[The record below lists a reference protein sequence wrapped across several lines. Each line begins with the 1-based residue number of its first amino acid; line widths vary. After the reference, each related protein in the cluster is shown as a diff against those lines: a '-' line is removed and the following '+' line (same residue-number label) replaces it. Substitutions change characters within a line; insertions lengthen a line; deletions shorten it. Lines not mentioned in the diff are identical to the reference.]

1 MLKSCREKISDFA
14 SIIVGLPSFIRL
26 VMNSEPEG
34 KVEFE
39 KTAKVVCKILIEFDS
54 LEKAY
59 AQAQKRYV
67 LRAMTRINTL
77 AKKTLLTD
85 GFIFHLI
92 LSENKMV
99 SIYPSFVTVEGRNYY
114 EPAINGFAK
123 DRLARGNFPKEI
135 FVSNSF
141 LGGRSFYEKRR
152 VLLFRPVLEV
162 FICTQ
167 LFLNEYRKDR
177 VVKKEFVN
185 KLLTFRKAL
194 NSCAYSGPSSLEDIV
209 HFLNRRREVQRQ
221 SSTISTALA
230 HDFFGQK
237 TEDSETPLQDELLDF
252 IDELQRERA
261 DFNLINIYL
270 AIAIHNLLES
280 TQAPFGKYDELWE
293 LMGNHFKRDN
303 PYLTRIPGGNKITI
317 FITGD
322 VLSHKGLS
330 DIVSKDSS
338 IQKVSFKK
346 NNGPIIKAILP
357 KIKEFCEDKKIR
369 NIPIIP

>member
-1 MLKSCREKISDFA
+1 MLKSYRDKIFDFA

-26 VMNSEPEG
+26 VLNSEPEG

-39 KTAKVVCKILIEFDS
+39 KTSKIVCNILIEFSS

-67 LRAMTRINTL
+67 LRAVARINTL

-99 SIYPSFVTVEGRNYY
+99 SIYPSFVTIEERNYY
-114 EPAINGFAK
+114 DPAINGFAK

-135 FVSNSF
+135 FVSDSF
-141 LGGRSFYEKRR
+141 LRGRSFYEKRR

-162 FICTQ
+162 LICSQ
-167 LFLNEYRKDR
+167 LFLNQYRKDR

-185 KLLTFRKAL
+185 NLLTFRKSL
-194 NSCAYSGPSSLEDIV
+194 NSCAYTGPSSLEDIV
-209 HFLNRRREVQRQ
+209 HFLNRRREAQRQ
-221 SSTISTALA
+221 ASTISSALA
-230 HDFFGQK
+230 NDLFEQK
-237 TEDSETPLQDELLDF
+237 TEESEISLQDELLDF

-270 AIAIHNLLES
+270 AIAIHDLLES
-280 TQAPFGKYDELWE
+280 TQTSLGKYDELWE
-293 LMGNHFKRDN
+293 LMGDHFRRDS
-303 PYLTRIPGGNKITI
+303 PYLTRIPGGNKVTI
-317 FITGD
+317 FITGE

-330 DIVSKDSS
+330 DIVPKESS
-338 IQKVSFKK
+338 IQKNSFKK

-357 KIKEFCEDKKIR
+357 KIKEFCEEKKIR